1 MPLFVCPGEGGKS
14 SVSFLIDSRV
24 FFKMCVQCVLCFSIS
39 FIQDAQKA
47 RDKGSS
53 KKCQCFLQLP
63 TRHLVV
69 LILTINSLPRRVL
82 FLFFQVS
89 IRLRN
94 RVSQKE
100 TSKLLKTEKKRQ
112 NQRKTFFWLMSSS
125 SHGFVLMSYH
135 LVLNAHRNSSKT
147 DSQMVHVSP
156 STPLAFDLPVTVTMQ
171 GRRNRR
177 PTRQISFINVSLM
190 DFLLC
195 SSSALTIRG

>member
-1 MPLFVCPGEGGKS
+1 ML
-14 SVSFLIDSRV
+14 
-24 FFKMCVQCVLCFSIS
+24 VLPSATNETSCRLYSHYQFTPS
-39 FIQDAQKA
+39 A
-47 RDKGSS
+47 
-53 KKCQCFLQLP
+53 C
-63 TRHLVV
+63 
-69 LILTINSLPRRVL
+69 LILFI
-82 FLFFQVS
+82 QVS

-100 TSKLLKTEKKRQ
+100 TSKLLKTERKRQ
-112 NQRKTFFWLMSSS
+112 NQRKTFFSGLCRHLPM
-125 SHGFVLMSYH
+125 GFVLMSYH

-171 GRRNRR
+171 GAEK
-177 PTRQISFINVSLM
+177 PSSTRQISFINVSLM